1 MNRTAHQRHGNTWG
15 PDAATLRFAVNQP
28 LTTGQLW
35 SIAVKSMFTWK
46 IVTWLAVIPSL
57 FFFFILGDEG
67 LRSPKG
73 IFVIVLF
80 SVSLALAP
88 WTSGWDYSTYRTFG
102 LKTRQIRIV
111 AYMVMVTIILIV
123 QVLTWVIGW
132 AIGLDNRNAW
142 ILIGLVSVAHVV
154 CICTEYTRV
163 APEKSEVSGDS
174 LATVADTNDEDAE
187 EDQEAEASDPL
198 VVFLWGKILT
208 GGIWCAAAMVIG
220 VVAGFLW
227 WMFTSE
233 EEGAVTMGV
242 TYAATSVSVP
252 IACVAGLGTGLRGW
266 ITFGG
271 KKKTWVAQM
280 FRATLPWI
288 AIGPVMH
295 LFAGALLYFGTQ
307 RGWRLGFTLHRSA
320 GETIAI
326 VAFAGLATAAVIV
339 GMTWAGLVGEMQLSG
354 WVKYLSA
361 YLFIGAVGAFV
372 AVVNLL
378 AVWQLNTSGTWGTWL
393 VIAVLVS
400 MAAGV
405 LAVGGAILWAM
416 IPRLDLSGESVKDN
430 LGM

>member
-1 MNRTAHQRHGNTWG
+1 MNVTAHQRHGNTWG

-46 IVTWLAVIPSL
+46 IVTWLVVFPSL
-57 FFFFILGDEG
+57 FFFLILGDEG

-80 SVSLALAP
+80 SVSLGLAP

-187 EDQEAEASDPL
+187 EDREAEASDPL

-208 GGIWCAAAMVIG
+208 GGIWCTAAMVIG

-233 EEGAVTMGV
+233 EGVVTMGV
-242 TYAATSVSVP
+242 TYAVTSVNVP

-266 ITFGG
+266 ITYGG

-339 GMTWAGLVGEMQLSG
+339 GMTWVGLAGEMQLTG
-354 WVKYLSA
+354 WGKYLSA
-361 YLFIGAVGAFV
+361 YFYVGAVGGFA
-372 AVVNLL
+372 ALTNLL
-378 AVWQLNTSGTWGTWL
+378 AVWQLNTTGSWSTWS
-393 VIAVLVS
+393 VLV
-400 MAAGV
+400 MLAFIAAGALV
-405 LAVGGAILWAM
+405 VGGAILWAM
-416 IPRLDLSGESVKDN
+416 ITRLDLSGESVKDN